1 MKFCL
6 DSNVALKWVLNES
19 DSTLAIRLRDDF
31 GLGVHEL
38 IVPDIFPVEIAHG
51 LARAERRGIIPVGD
65 GTQKLADI
73 FSFMPDLISYL
84 PIPPRAFTIASSAR
98 HGVYDCLYIALA
110 ENEGCDLVTADDALV
125 KKFHSQFPF
134 IVSLSSLP

>member
-51 LARAERRGIIPVGD
+51 LARAERRGIIPIGD

-84 PIPPRAFTIASSAR
+84 PILPRAFTIASSAR

-110 ENEGCDLVTADDALV
+110 EN
-125 KKFHSQFPF
+125 
-134 IVSLSSLP
+134 